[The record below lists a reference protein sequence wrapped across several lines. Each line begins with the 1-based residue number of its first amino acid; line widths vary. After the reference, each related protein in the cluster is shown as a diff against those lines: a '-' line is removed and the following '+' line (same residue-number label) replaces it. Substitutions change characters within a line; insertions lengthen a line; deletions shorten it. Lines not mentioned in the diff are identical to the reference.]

1 MEGLIF
7 GVLRY
12 LVKILAVKERFERFS
27 CLEFVFEKSKHR
39 EAGLKTSALSSK
51 NQDF

>member
-27 CLEFVFEKSKHR
+27 CLKFVFEKRKHR
-39 EAGLKTSALSSK
+39 EAGLKHNL
-51 NQDF
+51 QL